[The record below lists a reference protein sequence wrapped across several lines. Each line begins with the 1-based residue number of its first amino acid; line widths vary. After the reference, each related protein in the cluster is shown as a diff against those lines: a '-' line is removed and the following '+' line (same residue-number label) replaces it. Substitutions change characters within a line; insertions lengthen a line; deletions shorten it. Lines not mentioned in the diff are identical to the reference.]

1 MFSRRAETG
10 GSGTVVSSKGGHR
23 MRNAA
28 PLEMLLSVARATLL
42 LVSRALPS
50 DRPAAY
56 TWT

>member
-1 MFSRRAETG
+1 
-10 GSGTVVSSKGGHR
+10 